1 MNKNNKVPRFFFL
14 LLFFIFT
21 FYFIYLFFI
30 NQSFR
35 TSVILCKR
43 DRDRHFIKGLAISI
57 FSIKREG
64 PMLLALCSYQDCV
77 SGRAPATDGRIMR
90 VRAFIIFTSHCFPF
104 PTIFIYGYHL
114 KRSLGVRLYNVLAG
128 FYFMFFVHLR

>member
-1 MNKNNKVPRFFFL
+1 MFFELFNQESGLHFL
-14 LLFFIFT
+14 FLFSKG
-21 FYFIYLFFI
+21 
-30 NQSFR
+30 NSASFVGEKER
-35 TSVILCKR
+35 AQKKKQIDDEKERGCC
-43 DRDRHFIKGLAISI
+43 IKGLAISI

-114 KRSLGVRLYNVLAG
+114 KTFASCVRLYNV
-128 FYFMFFVHLR
+128 F